1 MFGPPGCG
9 ARTRS
14 RLKMER
20 TMVDRVAGG
29 PDAARAA
36 AGKAEAI
43 TPRRA
48 AALREAVAAENRA
61 SVVPQGLLEHRDEGQ
76 PGALYDRSL

>member
-1 MFGPPGCG
+1 MI
-9 ARTRS
+9 
-14 RLKMER
+14 
-20 TMVDRVAGG
+20 DRVAAGA
-29 PDAARAA
+29 DATRPAA
-36 AGKAEAI
+36 VKAEAA

>member
-1 MFGPPGCG
+1 
-9 ARTRS
+9 
-14 RLKMER
+14 
-20 TMVDRVAGG
+20 MVDRVAGG
-29 PDAARAA
+29 ADAARPAA
-36 AGKAEAI
+36 VKAEA
-43 TPRRA
+43 TAPRRA